1 MGNLY
6 YSDCKRATV
15 VVFDHSA
22 GDIVYSECGLML
34 ESHSIDETSEWRT
47 FANDRCGVRSFYRRH
62 SVLGVW
68 SEVGIT
74 LDR

>member
-1 MGNLY
+1 MGNVY

-22 GDIVYSECGLML
+22 EDTMYSECGLML

-47 FANDRCGVRSFYRRH
+47 FANDGGGVRSFCRRH
-62 SVLGVW
+62 SVLGVRYD
-68 SEVGIT
+68 VGIT